1 MASKYNIKVKDLE
14 QLLDIISAYAGS
26 DEMVEFD
33 IVTLTNAINRLKNN
47 FDTEQN
53 ISIADKLARDISLLE
68 EYEDC
73 YDYVLDF
80 LSKGLYFERGVNAR
94 YKSLYLTHDETLD
107 LCMDFY
113 SHQGSFFSVAM
124 DEFYKEKKDHLKFF
138 KPNKHSEG
146 EMVFVQTTGDAYVLS
161 PNYHN
166 FKKATILIH
175 EFEHVIDAYN
185 NPVFYNNMIIREFA
199 AMFMELIGC
208 DFIAKKLSLKEDHL
222 IRRFDIHSIVK
233 SAAVY
238 IPTKTEVLAF
248 TKEITDEPVE
258 SVLKKINDKFDI
270 DSNYLNYLL
279 DTHLAQDYY
288 YQISYMIAIELYTIY
303 QADKDRALYILMDI
317 VVNGDDENIFEYL
330 KKHSIVLN
338 SNVVNYENDMCF
350 KLGI

>member
-1 MASKYNIKVKDLE
+1 MASKYNIKVKNLE
-14 QLLDIISAYAGS
+14 MLLDIISAYDGS
-26 DEMVEFD
+26 DEMVDFD

-47 FDTEQN
+47 FDTSQD
-53 ISIADKLARDISLLE
+53 IPIADKLARDISLLE
-68 EYEDC
+68 EYQEC

-80 LSKGLYFERGVNAR
+80 LSKGLYFERSVNAK
-94 YKSLYLTHDETLD
+94 YKSIYLKHDDTLD

-113 SHQGSFFSVAM
+113 THQGRFFSEAM
-124 DEFYKEKKDHLKFF
+124 EEFYKEKDDHLKFF
-138 KPNKHSEG
+138 KPNKFSEG
-146 EMVFVQTTGDAYVLS
+146 EMVFVQSTGDAFVLS
-161 PNYHN
+161 PNYRN

-175 EFEHVIDAYN
+175 EFEHVVDAYN

-208 DFIAKKLSLKEDHL
+208 DFIAKRLSLREDHL
-222 IRRFDIHSIVK
+222 IRRFEIHSIVK

-238 IPTKTEVLAF
+238 IPTKTEILEF
-248 TKEITDEPVE
+248 TKGISDESVE
-258 SVLKKINDKFDI
+258 SVTKKINNKFDV
-270 DSNYLNYLL
+270 DHDYLNFLL

-303 QADKDRALYILMDI
+303 QIDKDRALYILMDI

-330 KKHSIVLN
+330 KKHNIVLN
-338 SNVVNYENDMCF
+338 SNLINYENDMCF